1 MATKVATGKKAILLI
16 SDGLGDRPILEMD
29 GKTPLEYAN
38 TPTLDH
44 LAETGVT
51 GLVHPYK
58 AGTRCGTDWG
68 HLCLFGH
75 DPAPFYTGRGSIEA
89 YSAGMTLQ
97 EGDVAFRGNLG
108 TVDENFC
115 VTDRRA
121 GRISDKEEIRAL
133 IDAVNG
139 MEMDGYTLLMES
151 LTEHRLAVVI
161 RGEGL
166 GGSVPD
172 VDPGTACEGKP
183 IVDPTVDAETDA
195 ERKTGEILW
204 KLLHEVHKVWKD
216 HPVNRKR
223 VAEGKLPANFILTRG
238 SGKAMVPPPFSKTY
252 PGAKVAVIAG
262 DDTITGIGRMC
273 GFDGYRE
280 PSFTGGFDTDYLG
293 KAKLAQKLTEDYDLV
308 IVHIKGTDLCGH
320 DNLPFKK
327 AEIIEKIDGMF
338 RYWLDQNE
346 GKDFY
351 YAMIADHST
360 PCCRRDHSADPVPV
374 FFNGSDVRRDKTT
387 CYGERSCAEGI
398 LNQYTGAQIMATIM
412 DYLWFSKKYGA

>member
-1 MATKVATGKKAILLI
+1 MGDRKGILLI
-16 SDGLGDRPILEMD
+16 SDGLGDRPIKELG
-29 GKTPLEYAN
+29 GKTPLEYAK
-38 TPTLDH
+38 TPTLDR
-44 LAETGVT
+44 LVESGMA

-68 HLCLFGH
+68 HLSLFGY
-75 DPAPFYTGRGSIEA
+75 DPMEFYTGRGSIEA
-89 YSAGMTLQ
+89 YSAGLTL
-97 EGDVAFRGNLG
+97 EAGDVAFRGNFA
-108 TVDENFC
+108 TIDEEGC
-115 VTDRRA
+115 VIDRRA
-121 GRISDKEEIRAL
+121 GRISDPAEISAL
-133 IDAVNG
+133 VDEVNG
-139 MEMDGYTLLMES
+139 MEIEGYKLLLKP
-151 LTEHRLAVVI
+151 LTQHRVAVVI

-166 GGSVPD
+166 GGKLPD
-172 VDPGTACEGKP
+172 TDPGTACEGSKMVNP
-183 IVDPTVDAETDA
+183 AAEANWKGTA
-195 ERKTGEILW
+195 EDRKTAEMLW
-204 KLLHEVHKVWKD
+204 KFLVEVNRIWCKS
-216 HPVNRKR
+216 PVNAKR
-223 VAEGKLPANFILTRG
+223 VAEGKLPANTILTRG

-280 PSFTGGFDTDYLG
+280 PSFTGGFDTDYQG
-293 KAKLAQKLTEDYDLV
+293 KATLAQKLTEDYDLV

-387 CYGERSCAEGI
+387 CYGERACAEGI